1 MKLSRDQVQHI
12 TLLARLGLSEDEI
25 ERFRE
30 QLSSILENFEVL
42 NEIDTTDVPTT
53 AHVMALDN
61 VVRED
66 EVRPSLPQHEILE
79 NAPQVE
85 DGCFKVRAVLE

>member
-42 NEIDTTDVPTT
+42 NEIDTTDVPAT
-53 AHVMALDN
+53 AHIMALDN

-79 NAPQVE
+79 SAPQVE